1 MFRVPEGDC
10 CLLCVSIL
18 AEDRVISSVLSN
30 LSVLRETQSH
40 SRLPGKRG
48 DPSVRPR
55 PPGAPCTPLCPRRAG
70 GTGGWCGPATYLLL
84 GPAELLLHLLGEQAG
99 RASRLALRHPAG
111 SGRLARRPVVFW
123 RPPRRKC
130 GSQHASHPAVAVAA
144 PPHAARDPRGRAGSS
159 GGPLRAQPPRPEASG
174 ATSAQPRPPRG
185 TPGAQAGLPLFGG
198 GGWTLGPALRGC
210 SFKSSVEAA
219 HPAGRGAPAPRNRVF
234 ESGPRPIRARRQF
247 AITISTG
254 KELERWG
261 RKIAISA

>member
-159 GGPLRAQPPRPEASG
+159 GGPLRAQPPRP
-174 ATSAQPRPPRG
+174 
-185 TPGAQAGLPLFGG
+185 GG
-198 GGWTLGPALRGC
+198 LRGHQR
-210 SFKSSVEAA
+210 S
-219 HPAGRGAPAPRNRVF
+219 APAP
-234 ESGPRPIRARRQF
+234 EGDPRSAGGAAPVRRRRLDTWACPQGVLLQIQRRSCAPRRERSTRPTEQSFRKWAETHSCPQAIRHNHQHWER
-247 AITISTG
+247 TG
-254 KELERWG
+254 TMG
-261 RKIAISA
+261 